1 MIAPR
6 TGYGF
11 AISVFAGVM
20 TWVFLNPSTNGV
32 ISIGAALVVSVVVD
46 LFIRWR
52 SARRQRR
59 EADRDAA
66 AARDAEDEFWED
78 RR

>member
-11 AISVFAGVM
+11 AMSVFSGVI
-20 TWVFLNPSTNGV
+20 TWVFLNPAMGTTIAIGV
-32 ISIGAALVVSVVVD
+32 AMVVSVGVD

-52 SARRQRR
+52 SARRLRR
-59 EADRDAA
+59 EAGRRAEA
-66 AARDAEDEFWED
+66 ERDAEDEFWED

>member
-11 AISVFAGVM
+11 ALAVFSGVI
-20 TWVFLNPSTNGV
+20 TWVFLNPAMGTTIAIGV
-32 ISIGAALVVSVVVD
+32 AMVVSVGVD

-52 SARRQRR
+52 AAGRLRR
-59 EADRDAA
+59 EAVRRAEDE
-66 AARDAEDEFWED
+66 RDAEDEFWED

>member
-11 AISVFAGVM
+11 AMAVFSGVI
-20 TWVFLNPSTNGV
+20 TWVFLNPAIGTTIAIGV
-32 ISIGAALVVSVVVD
+32 AMVVSVGVD

-52 SARRQRR
+52 AARR
-59 EADRDAA
+59 EAARRTEAE
-66 AARDAEDEFWED
+66 RDAEDEFWED